1 MHAEICRE
9 NVLPNKTFLISSLDD
24 LPFGLYI
31 PPILHYF
38 PFLIPKYNL
47 LEWLSIGHGWT
58 QVQALAIPW
67 HASYVRLIVSSMGGS
82 RQESLEHPCK
92 ITNNKSRQEISNAN
106 MSILFLEGKRG
117 YILHNIKFCF
127 QWLQPRA
134 KKAPSS
140 SKINHMG

>member
-1 MHAEICRE
+1 MDAGAGLGYPLTC
-9 NVLPNKTFLISSLDD
+9 VLCKTNCLV
-24 LPFGLYI
+24 
-31 PPILHYF
+31 
-38 PFLIPKYNL
+38 N
-47 LEWLSIGHGWT
+47 
-58 QVQALAIPW
+58 
-67 HASYVRLIVSSMGGS
+67 GGS
-82 RQESLEHPCK
+82 RQESLEHQCK